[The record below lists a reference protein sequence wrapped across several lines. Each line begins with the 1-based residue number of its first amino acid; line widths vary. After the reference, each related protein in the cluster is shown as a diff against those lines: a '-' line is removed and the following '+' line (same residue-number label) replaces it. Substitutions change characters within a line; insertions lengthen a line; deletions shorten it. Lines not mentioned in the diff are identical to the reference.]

1 MGKGEQS
8 KQDIPPL
15 LPLEYCTVER
25 AARLLGCEVED
36 IHHWH
41 EIGAIQLCVNLGD
54 VWQAPDS
61 QADGVVSEYI
71 KKAKLHGE
79 TIEVS
84 SLIQNVFASSRNDST
99 QCVVAHFEGRYLFDL
114 DSDFFSKGLTFPP
127 KMSSLNVIGKWGR
140 FIMRQNTIVDRDL
153 LIKNRANFYPFKGF
167 AFGFWAVTDLDNYL
181 WGDGELLELAP
192 VVFDEQRMDLKK
204 LYSNYSNNSL
214 LSDDLKFYLETV
226 MSISK
231 TIESETAIDYEKL
244 SSLRISSLVV
254 HHDLIKS
261 SKLYVLRPDL
271 EKLNAVINGNDILE
285 TRYNN
290 ATVEERVSKERQ
302 SNIDIRDE
310 LNELERRASAP
321 RRYINQSLSRL
332 SAFSASYSIKDYP
345 FLEGI
350 SPELLGEFSTEIKV
364 SDWDKNRVKKA
375 KAIAEKLFKAME
387 NCNSHG
393 LTVWD
398 DEWMK
403 GGKDGVKSAPFTAE
417 TLLNHLTGK

>member
-1 MGKGEQS
+1 M
-8 KQDIPPL
+8 
-15 LPLEYCTVER
+15 
-25 AARLLGCEVED
+25 
-36 IHHWH
+36 
-41 EIGAIQLCVNLGD
+41 
-54 VWQAPDS
+54 
-61 QADGVVSEYI
+61 
-71 KKAKLHGE
+71 
-79 TIEVS
+79 
-84 SLIQNVFASSRNDST
+84 
-99 QCVVAHFEGRYLFDL
+99 
-114 DSDFFSKGLTFPP
+114 
-127 KMSSLNVIGKWGR
+127 
-140 FIMRQNTIVDRDL
+140 
-153 LIKNRANFYPFKGF
+153 
-167 AFGFWAVTDLDNYL
+167 
-181 WGDGELLELAP
+181 
-192 VVFDEQRMDLKK
+192 
-204 LYSNYSNNSL
+204 
-214 LSDDLKFYLETV
+214 
-226 MSISK
+226 
-231 TIESETAIDYEKL
+231 
-244 SSLRISSLVV
+244 
-254 HHDLIKS
+254 
-261 SKLYVLRPDL
+261 
-271 EKLNAVINGNDILE
+271 INGNDILE